1 MHVYAREI
9 LACLANSLSLSSSQY
24 CSTSKPLVNSMLQY
38 WLLDVL
44 KNPTDVTIERQR
56 LIGETDVSGL
66 FDTSFNELP
75 CPAIGHEKQSM
86 DVESE
91 SKKDAAGSGKGGGG
105 GSGEGAQE
113 MGLETEKE
121 TKTGMVAVV
130 NEANMETGAASDAS
144 APKGYCCQYCN
155 KTCGGEQGLWSHE
168 RWCGHNTIHGGA
180 ANETANKSAVATE
193 EERDGETPEAK
204 EEDDDLG
211 EVTSGTSTGE
221 GSSRGGSKE
230 SGKSSVKGSDNEND
244 ENDEDDEGDE
254 EDDENDENDGDGDK
268 SAFRRS
274 SDIYSDE
281 PNQGSTK
288 RQGPG
293 GGAGGKRKK
302 EGGAE
307 DETEDEDETELCQ
320 MVETIQDDDDDGVA
334 LSSNWFKTTVV
345 GKRKIIV
352 SRKKNMEVRVTNE
365 VLSRRGLSPGP
376 EGARATQIQTHA
388 MTSARYTVSEHRK
401 SCHMCGNLRSRN
413 VLCNRCVAT
422 FCANCATKSRSMHGN
437 AAFDRG
443 CPLCN
448 NKCCCAGSRVRRFD
462 CTLPHHCYK
471 KCRTQKRA
479 RLLLSETTKTQGASS
494 ETGSAEKMDPVT
506 VTGESDVL
514 MFVVQSINRMKH
526 QDAVRRNS

>member
-1 MHVYAREI
+1 
-9 LACLANSLSLSSSQY
+9 
-24 CSTSKPLVNSMLQY
+24 MLQY

-44 KNPTDVTIERQR
+44 KNPAEVTIERQR

-75 CPAIGHEKQSM
+75 CPIIDQEKQSM

-91 SKKDAAGSGKGGGG
+91 KDTGSGKGGGG
-105 GSGEGAQE
+105 GSGEGAKE
-113 MGLETEKE
+113 MSPGTEKE
-121 TKTGMVAVV
+121 TTAGMVAVV
-130 NEANMETGAASDAS
+130 NEANTETGGAASDTS
-144 APKGYCCQYCN
+144 APKDYCCQYCN
-155 KTCGGEQGLWSHE
+155 KTCGGEQELWSHE
-168 RWCGHNTIHGGA
+168 RWCGHNPTNGEA
-180 ANETANKSAVATE
+180 ANETATKSAVAKE
-193 EERDGETPEAK
+193 EERGGETPEAK
-204 EEDDDLG
+204 EEDDDLS
-211 EVTSGTSTGE
+211 EVTSGTSKRE
-221 GSSRGGSKE
+221 GSSRGGSKR

-244 ENDEDDEGDE
+244 EDDENDE
-254 EDDENDENDGDGDK
+254 EDDENEGDGDK
-268 SAFRRS
+268 LAPRRS
-274 SDIYSDE
+274 SRAQQMPRPYYNAPAQIYSEE
-281 PNQGSTK
+281 PNHGSTK

-307 DETEDEDETELCQ
+307 DNTGDETEDETEDKTELCQ
-320 MVETIQDDDDDGVA
+320 MVAPIQDDDGVA
-334 LSSNWFKTTVV
+334 LGSNWFKTTVV
-345 GKRKIIV
+345 GKKKVIV
-352 SRKKNMEVRVTNE
+352 SRKKNLELSVTNE
-365 VLSRRGLSPGP
+365 VLPRRGLSPGP
-376 EGARATQIQTHA
+376 EGAQATQIHTHA
-388 MTSARYTVSEHRK
+388 VTSRSRHNTGEHRK

-448 NKCCCAGSRVRRFD
+448 NKCCCAGKRVRRFD

-479 RLLLSETTKTQGASS
+479 RLLLGETAKAKGASS
-494 ETGSAEKMDPVT
+494 ETGSAKKMDAVT
-506 VTGESDVL
+506 VTGKSDVL

-526 QDAVRRNS
+526 QDAVRKLMP